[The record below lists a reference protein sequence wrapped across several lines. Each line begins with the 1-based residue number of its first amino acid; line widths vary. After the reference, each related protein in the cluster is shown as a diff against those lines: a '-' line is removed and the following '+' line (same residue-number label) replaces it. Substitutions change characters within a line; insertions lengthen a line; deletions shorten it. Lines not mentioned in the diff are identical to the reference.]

1 MPRPI
6 VVSMSQWSKVPGVR
20 PLLAAMTLFVSVGSL
35 SAQTAAA
42 ARVTEMEGRVSI
54 VQDNSEIPLYIGSSV
69 QPKQLIRTG
78 PDGYAKFQLSD
89 GSSFEVFTNSQ
100 VVFRVNPFSW
110 SDLLDV
116 VIGRVKVYIQHRNG
130 PNPNRVTTQT
140 AVISVRGTIFDV
152 VVEDEDATTL
162 VSVDEG
168 VVGVRHLLLPGN
180 EIQLQSGESF
190 RVFRNQPLARNIDK
204 GGAVQ
209 KALRV
214 AAQAVYDVM
223 VMRPVNTGGGSP
235 GGVPT
240 GAGGGTSGSTSGDKG
255 KPTPG
260 TGAPPPPSTNAP
272 GNTNGPP
279 QNTSGPPPPPPPA
292 TH

>member
-1 MPRPI
+1 M
-6 VVSMSQWSKVPGVR
+6 MMQ
-20 PLLAAMTLFVSVGSL
+20 
-35 SAQTAAA
+35 
-42 ARVTEMEGRVSI
+42 GRVSI
-54 VQDNSEIPLYIGSSV
+54 IQDNAEIPLYTGGQV

-89 GSSFEVFTNSQ
+89 GSSFEVFNNSQ
-100 VVFRVNPFSW
+100 VVFRSNPFSW

-190 RVFRNQPLARNIDK
+190 RVFRNQPLAKTIDK

-209 KALRV
+209 KALRI
-214 AAQAVYDVM
+214 AAQAVYDLM
-223 VMRPVNTGGGSP
+223 VMRPVNTGGGGPVGAPP
-235 GGVPT
+235 GT
-240 GAGGGTSGSTSGDKG
+240 GGNGGSTSGDR
-255 KPTPG
+255 KPAPPT
-260 TGAPPPPSTNAP
+260 TGAPPPPPGAAPPPNTNAP
-272 GNTNGPP
+272 INTG
-279 QNTSGPPPPPPPA
+279 GPPPPPPPA
-292 TH
+292 H

>member
-1 MPRPI
+1 
-6 VVSMSQWSKVPGVR
+6 MSRSSKHRLGR
-20 PLLAAMTLFVSVGSL
+20 PLLAAAALIVSATPVW
-35 SAQTAAA
+35 AQATAA
-42 ARVTEMEGRVSI
+42 ARVMEMQGRVSI
-54 VQDNSEIPLYIGSSV
+54 LQDNAEIPLYAGSAV

-89 GSSFEVFTNSQ
+89 GSSFEVFKDSQ
-100 VVFRVNPFSW
+100 VVFRENPFSW
-110 SDLLDV
+110 GDLLNV

-140 AVISVRGTIFDV
+140 AVISVRGTVFDV
-152 VVEDEDATTL
+152 IVEDEDATTL

-223 VMRPVNTGGGSP
+223 VMRPVNTGGGTGP
-235 GGVPT
+235 AGDQKAPPPT
-240 GAGGGTSGSTSGDKG
+240 
-255 KPTPG
+255 
-260 TGAPPPPSTNAP
+260 TGAPPPPPS
-272 GNTNGPP
+272 NTNGPP
-279 QNTSGPPPPPPPA
+279 QNTSGPPPPPPTS

>member
-1 MPRPI
+1 
-6 VVSMSQWSKVPGVR
+6 MSRWSKVPGVR
-20 PLLAAMTLFVSVGSL
+20 PLLAAVTLFVSAGSL

-42 ARVTEMEGRVSI
+42 ARVMEMEGRVSI
-54 VQDNSEIPLYIGSSV
+54 VQDNSEIPLYVGSSV

-240 GAGGGTSGSTSGDKG
+240 GAGGGTSGGTSGDKG
-255 KPTPG
+255 KPAPG
-260 TGAPPPPSTNAP
+260 TGAPTAPSTNAP

-279 QNTSGPPPPPPPA
+279 QNTSGPPPPPPTS